1 MIDGLAQRE
10 KVNIEEQ
17 VTNMIRR
24 GETLRVYAE
33 KPEYKKRFNDTLGN
47 PAVKLLLGRFRSHF
61 EKTEEEIRA
70 SMPWWV
76 ERIRETRPELCN
88 VISREPDGIN
98 WLGTIFIDI
107 VHICRRYVE

>member
-10 KVNIEEQ
+10 RVNIEEQ

-24 GETLRVYAE
+24 GETLIVYAE
-33 KPEYKKRFNDTLGN
+33 KPEYKKRFDDTLGN
-47 PAVKLLLGRFRSHF
+47 PAVKLLLGRFRSHL

-76 ERIRETRPELCN
+76 ERIRETRPELCS
-88 VISREPDGIN
+88 VISREPDGVN